1 MGFRLNFVEVS
12 GWSISTVGDSGTVS
26 VGVPA
31 LSVGSET
38 GVSVGGG
45 GGWFEVTSNQH
56 REDVYRCSYSIATV
70 DVGLGGSLFGQL
82 SVGGGTASMPSVGS
96 RLLRTG
102 PLAPDASGE
111 GGDPTGLLGMCF
123 LLTPSV
129 SIGNGGYASLVLL
142 GPPHGW
148 QEELAANLLP
158 LPARFKYLGG
168 IAGLQIS
175 SSASI
180 GVSAQPG
187 LVYKIENRH
196 RGGDIVRYN
205 HSTLRQPVRDL

>member
-1 MGFRLNFVEVS
+1 MSFRLNFVEVS
-12 GWSISTVGDSGTVS
+12 GWSISTVGDGGTAS

-31 LSVGSET
+31 LSLGART

-70 DVGLGGSLFGQL
+70 DLSFGASLFGQL
-82 SVGGGTASMPSVGS
+82 SVGGATASMPSVGS
-96 RLLRTG
+96 RILRTG
-102 PLAPDASGE
+102 PLSPDGSGE
-111 GGDPTGLLGMCF
+111 RGDPTGFLGMCF
-123 LLTPSV
+123 LLTPSGG
-129 SIGNGGYASLVLL
+129 IGNGGYASLMLL
-142 GPPHGW
+142 GPPRGW
-148 QEELAANLLP
+148 QEELAASVLP

-168 IAGLQIS
+168 IAGFQIS

-187 LVYKIENRH
+187 LIYKIENRH
-196 RGGDIVRYN
+196 RGGDVVRYN